1 VQQLA
6 EETDPQESSSDKRVA
21 KGRAARKT
29 VQEKSENDERPA
41 RRGRGRPKKTAVP
54 VFVDRGTSP

>member
-1 VQQLA
+1 VQQLP

-21 KGRAARKT
+21 KGRARKT
-29 VQEKSENDERPA
+29 VQEKSENDEMPA
-41 RRGRGRPKKTAVP
+41 RRGRGRPKKTTVP